1 MEQRMKSAWW
11 DNPLALGAVG
21 LAVLVLGYLAM
32 GFVPRLT
39 SEEAEEARQ
48 REMLRAAAPQMEAKD
63 PQAAAAFRA
72 AGSSVRTP
80 PFLWPGRI
88 AFLAGLGLVAVA
100 GVRWYRLAQQP
111 EVQETEK
118 VEVDEEGGG

>member
-1 MEQRMKSAWW
+1 M
-11 DNPLALGAVG
+11 
-21 LAVLVLGYLAM
+21 LVLGYLAM

-39 SEEAEEARQ
+39 SEEAESRDGV
-48 REMLRAAAPQMEAKD
+48 EMLRAGAAQLEAKD
-63 PQAAAAFRA
+63 PQAAAALRA
-72 AGSSVRTP
+72 DGSSMRTP

-118 VEVDEEGGG
+118 VEVDEETEG